1 MRYSDISAFET
12 CNGSEVGQSIFV
24 QGCQFRCYNCFNS
37 KAWDFNGGYEW
48 TEQIEEE
55 FLKLAQR
62 PYIKRI
68 SILGGDPLAP
78 ENTENVLKL
87 VNKIRLLF
95 GKNKKIWL
103 YTGYL
108 WEVIYDKGRIPS
120 KEISDYERL
129 EIVKQCDVL
138 VDDRYMDDLR
148 DLTLQFRGSSNQRI
162 IDIPKTLE
170 KGEVV
175 LWQN

>member
-1 MRYSDISAFET
+1 MRYANFRKLDIS
-12 CNGSEVGQSIFV
+12 NGEGVGISLFV
-24 QGCQFRCYNCFNS
+24 QGCQFHCYNCFNS

-48 TEQIEEE
+48 TDQIEEE

-68 SILGGDPLAP
+68 SILGGEPLAP
-78 ENTENVLKL
+78 ENVESVLNL

-95 GKNKKIWL
+95 GENKKIWL

-108 WEVIYDKGRIPS
+108 WEVIYEKSVIPNRTAT
-120 KEISDYERL
+120 DLVRL
-129 EIVKQCDVL
+129 ELVKQCDVV
-138 VDDRYMDDLR
+138 VDGLYMDDLR

-162 IDIPKTLE
+162 IDIPKTLM
-170 KGEVV
+170 KGEAV